1 MLVLA
6 NIFQP
11 LIDFFEAILKFFHD
25 TVGVGWGMSIIL
37 MTVVIRAALVPLTL
51 KQMHSMQRLQQLQPQ
66 IKALQA
72 KYKDDK
78 QRMNQEMM
86 RFYQENKVNPFSSCL
101 PMVLQLPV
109 FISLFFMLRHDL
121 RTNICPAIQ
130 KAAHSGTLES
140 LHGKV
145 LSAGKTTPCGAGHG
159 AGFLFIHDLTDKA
172 TGTVLIV
179 LIVLYVASQLAS
191 SLMMT
196 TTMDKMQRNLMLF
209 LPLIFVTFVIRFPA
223 GLIVYWITTN
233 LWTVGQQYFVKKRVG
248 PLQPAATAGGGGGGD
263 SGGQGGL
270 SGLLGG
276 GRGGGG
282 GLSGFLERAAG
293 RSADRGAGDGDGGAR
308 PKPAG
313 KAAGTK
319 GTAASPKGTAASPK
333 GTAASPKGKG
343 GSTKGK
349 TTSNGASAED
359 RRSSPPPPPRKKKKR
374 SGRRR

>member
-11 LIDFFEAILKFFHD
+11 LIDFFEAILKFFHN

-51 KQMHSMQRLQQLQPQ
+51 KQMHSMQRMQQLQPQ

-78 QRMNQEMM
+78 QRMQQEMM
-86 RFYQENKVNPFSSCL
+86 KFYKENQVNPFSSCL

-121 RTNICPAIQ
+121 RKNICPDVQ
-130 KAAHSGTLES
+130 TLAHTV
-140 LHGKV
+140 HHV
-145 LSAGKTTPCGAGHG
+145 PLSKTVPCSAYGANDPH
-159 AGFLFIHDLTDKA
+159 AHFLFIHDLTDKA
-172 TGTVLIV
+172 TGTTLIV
-179 LIVLYVASQLAS
+179 LIVLYIASQLGS

-233 LWTVGQQYFVKKRVG
+233 LWTVLQQYFVKKRVG
-248 PLQPAATAGGGGGGD
+248 PLVPATAMAAAGGGGGGG
-263 SGGQGGL
+263 SGGGPG
-270 SGLLGG
+270 SGRWG
-276 GRGGGG
+276 GRGGRRGG
-282 GLSGFLERAAG
+282 DEGGDLAPTPAAKAP
-293 RSADRGAGDGDGGAR
+293 SA
-308 PKPAG
+308 
-313 KAAGTK
+313 
-319 GTAASPKGTAASPK
+319 
-333 GTAASPKGKG
+333 
-343 GSTKGK
+343 KGK

-359 RRSSPPPPPRKKKKR
+359 RRSAKPPPPPRKKKKR